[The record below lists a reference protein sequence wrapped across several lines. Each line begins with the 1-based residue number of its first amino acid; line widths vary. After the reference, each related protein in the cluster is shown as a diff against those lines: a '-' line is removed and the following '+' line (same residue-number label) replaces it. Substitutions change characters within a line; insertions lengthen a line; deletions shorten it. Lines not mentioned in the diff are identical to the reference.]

1 VQFTVT
7 ILTPDA
13 DIIDNIMSEMT
24 VVMNRALTSA
34 SIVIRRKLLD
44 KIRELIL
51 VAPETNDLINGDLGK
66 ELGLIDASAFIE
78 TMIQAI
84 QNSVSFTTER
94 VGYIGTR
101 FVSGGYEIGILKG
114 DYSDILSLSGAS
126 YNTDN
131 GVNIPWLSWL
141 LLAGDSPVVYGWR
154 IDFNPKNAS
163 ASRTGVI
170 MVRDPGGSWA
180 VPAQYS
186 GVQDDNFLTRALS
199 SIVNDI
205 DIIIRDE
212 VERAI

>member
-1 VQFTVT
+1 
-7 ILTPDA
+7 
-13 DIIDNIMSEMT
+13 
-24 VVMNRALTSA
+24 MNRALTSA

-44 KIRELIL
+44 KIGELIL
-51 VAPETNDLINGDLGK
+51 AAPETNDLINGDLGE
-66 ELGLIDASAFIE
+66 ELGLIDASAFID

-101 FVSGGYEIGILKG
+101 FVSGGYEIGILKS

-131 GVNIPWLSWL
+131 GVNIPWLNWL
-141 LLAGDSPVVYGWR
+141 LLAGDSPVIYGWR
-154 IDFNPKNAS
+154 IDFNPHNTG

-170 MVRDPGGSWA
+170 MVRDPGGSWG
-180 VPAQYS
+180 VPSQYS
-186 GVQDDNFLTRALS
+186 GVQDDNFLTRALN

-205 DIIIRDE
+205 DAIVRDE